1 MSEIENYL
9 KEFQKITKDPSLDAM
24 KFFME
29 KYNDFEKNMKFIHIA
44 GTNGKGSCAEMIYSI
59 LVKQGYKV
67 GKFISPCLIKY
78 NEKISINGK
87 EISDEELSKFIQE
100 IDPLVKEYEKKT
112 SIEITAFEF
121 ETIMALLYFYRN
133 KVDFVVLETG
143 LGGLYDCTNIIT
155 RPIVSI
161 ISSIGLDH
169 MNILGNTLEEIAI
182 QKAGIIKEKSDTVF
196 MEQEKEIEMILEN
209 ECNNKNNTF
218 HKINKNDIK
227 NYKFDSEYQYFD
239 YKNMKNIIINLKG
252 KKQIENASICIETIE
267 IMKSLGYEISEK
279 SIRDGL
285 KTVIHKGRMEI
296 LKKNPLII
304 FDGAHNEP
312 AIKNLKNSIDMYYK
326 GEKRTYVIS
335 VLKRKDY
342 KKVMELML
350 QDEEGEFILTSGV
363 DTEEYATSKELYE
376 IAMKYQKKQ
385 KITEMNLR
393 EALEYCLKNKDRVN
407 FIIGSFYIYE
417 YVSRYTLDNIDTD
430 MR

>member
-1 MSEIENYL
+1 
-9 KEFQKITKDPSLDAM
+9 
-24 KFFME
+24 
-29 KYNDFEKNMKFIHIA
+29 
-44 GTNGKGSCAEMIYSI
+44 
-59 LVKQGYKV
+59 
-67 GKFISPCLIKY
+67 
-78 NEKISINGK
+78 
-87 EISDEELSKFIQE
+87 
-100 IDPLVKEYEKKT
+100 
-112 SIEITAFEF
+112 
-121 ETIMALLYFYRN
+121 
-133 KVDFVVLETG
+133 
-143 LGGLYDCTNIIT
+143 
-155 RPIVSI
+155 
-161 ISSIGLDH
+161 